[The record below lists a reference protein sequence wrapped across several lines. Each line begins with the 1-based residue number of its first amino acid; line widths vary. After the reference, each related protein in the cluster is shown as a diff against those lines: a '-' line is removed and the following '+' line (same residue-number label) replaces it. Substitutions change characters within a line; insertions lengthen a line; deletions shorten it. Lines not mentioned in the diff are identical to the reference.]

1 MPIAIYD
8 ISLRLMTRCL
18 ISPHWFSCVVGVFQI
33 ALEPP
38 WCILVLLLF
47 SEVEICSKRV
57 LHLIVR
63 TRPFGYWTL
72 FLIREYYPSVISF
85 SCLFP

>member
-47 SEVEICSKRV
+47 SGVEICLKQSISY
-57 LHLIVR
+57 L
-63 TRPFGYWTL
+63 Y
-72 FLIREYYPSVISF
+72 VIF
-85 SCLFP
+85 HKNKT